1 MDKNTEQDT
10 PFSYQRPALK
20 LDKENKK
27 VLGVCGGFA
36 RYLEVPPALVR
47 VIYVIACLVSPFLI
61 LAYLLLYWLLE
72 DEKRPGRIKEAM
84 CAYMPGHAE
93 SNTRAGNNA
102 GATTNASDAATE
114 SDTHN
119 NMNEQVQETTGMYAE
134 PARRFDLKKPLY
146 RSRRNVRIGGVCAG
160 LADYLNVNTFFVRL
174 LTFISIFILGGVTF
188 WVYVICWIVLDKEP
202 KSLQKSH
209 RGSATSSGNNH
220 PHGSRTETARTQ
232 ALDPAT
238 IKACAERLQATEQ
251 RLRSAE
257 AYITSRQFRLHCEI
271 NRI

>member
-1 MDKNTEQDT
+1 MDKNTEQDP
-10 PFSYQRPALK
+10 PFSYQRPVLK

-47 VIYVIACLVSPFLI
+47 VIYVIACIVSPFLI

-84 CAYMPGHAE
+84 AAYMPGHAD
-93 SNTRAGNNA
+93 NARADTQSAHAETVDAQTKDDA
-102 GATTNASDAATE
+102 GIE
-114 SDTHN
+114 
-119 NMNEQVQETTGMYAE
+119 AE

-146 RSRRNVRIGGVCAG
+146 RSRRNVRVGGVCAG

-174 LTFISIFILGGVTF
+174 LTFMSIFILGGVTF
-188 WVYVICWIVLDKEP
+188 WVYIICWIVLDKEP
-202 KSLQKSH
+202 KSLQKSR
-209 RGSATSSGNNH
+209 RGSAHPSGEVQ
-220 PHGSRTETARTQ
+220 PDGSRADTARAQ
-232 ALDPAT
+232 AMDPAN

-257 AYITSRQFRLHCEI
+257 AFITSRQFRLHCEI